1 MEILFTQKIDKTYS
15 EKFMLEKKR
24 FGIVGTGVIASFH
37 IKALQQIEEVEITSI
52 CDINEEQAKK
62 YGEEFN
68 LPWTTNYDEMLK
80 DPNIDIIDITVPSGL
95 HADLGIKAAE
105 AGKNVIVEKPI
116 DITLQKADAL
126 INACKNNSVTLG
138 VISQM
143 RFFDSLLKVYK
154 IVESGKLGEIIQG
167 DAYVKWYRSEEY
179 YKSGGWRGTK
189 KLDGGGAYMN
199 QGVHFVDII
208 LSIMGSVK
216 TVTAKVKTAVRD
228 IEVEDLGM
236 AMIEYQSGAFGVIQA
251 STAIYPGSPGRFELL
266 GTKGTL
272 IFEGDEIK
280 TLEIEGEESID
291 ADSVIQGSASNPLNV
306 DILPY
311 VREFTDILE
320 AIKEKRE
327 PKVNGA
333 EARKALEVILAI
345 YKSSELNET
354 VELPIK
360 V

>member
-1 MEILFTQKIDKTYS
+1 MS
-15 EKFMLEKKR
+15 EKKIR

-37 IKALQQIEEVEITSI
+37 IKALQQLKEVEIVAL
-52 CDINEEQAKK
+52 CDVNEENAKK

-68 LPWTTNYDEMLK
+68 LYWTTDYTEMLN
-80 DPNIDIIDITVPSGL
+80 DSSIDVVDITVPSGL

-116 DITLQKADAL
+116 DVLLEKADAL
-126 INACKNNSVTLG
+126 IEACKKNNVTLG

-143 RFFDSLLKVYK
+143 RFFDSVMKVYE
-154 IVESGKLGEIIQG
+154 IVKSGKLGKIIQG

-189 KLDGGGAYMN
+189 KLDGGGAFMN
-199 QGVHFVDII
+199 QGVHFVDMI
-208 LSIMGSVK
+208 LSIMGPVK
-216 TVTAKVKTAVRD
+216 TVTGKIKTAVRN

-236 AMIEYQSGAFGVIQA
+236 AMLEYQSGAFGVIQA

-266 GTKGTL
+266 GTRGTL
-272 IFEGDEIK
+272 IFEGDDIK
-280 TLEIEGEESID
+280 TLEIEGEESFD
-291 ADSVIQGSASNPLNV
+291 TDSVIQGSASNPLNV

-311 VREFTDILE
+311 VREFKDILE

-327 PKVNGA
+327 PKVSGA

-354 VELPIK
+354 VELPLK

>member
-1 MEILFTQKIDKTYS
+1 
-15 EKFMLEKKR
+15 MLEKKR

-37 IKALQQIEEVEITSI
+37 IKALQEIEGVEVASI
-52 CDINEEQAKK
+52 CDINEAQAKK

-68 LPWTTNYDEMLK
+68 LPWTTDYDEMLN
-80 DPNIDIIDITVPSGL
+80 DSSIDVIDITVPSGL

-116 DITLQKADAL
+116 DITLEKADAL
-126 INACKNNSVTLG
+126 INTCKKNNVTLG

-143 RFFDSLLKVYK
+143 RFFDSIQKVYE
-154 IVESGKLGEIIQG
+154 IVESGKLGKIIQG
-167 DAYVKWYRSEEY
+167 DAYVKWFRSEEY

-199 QGVHFVDII
+199 QGVHFVDLI
-208 LSIMGSVK
+208 LSIMGQVK
-216 TVTAKVKTAVRD
+216 TVTGKVQTAVRD

-236 AMIEYQSGAFGVIQA
+236 AMIEYQSGSYGVIQA

-272 IFEGDEIK
+272 IFEGDDIK
-280 TLEIEGEESID
+280 TLEIEGEESYDKD
-291 ADSVIQGSASNPLNV
+291 AAIKGSSSNPLNV

-311 VREFTDILE
+311 VREFTDILQ
-320 AIKEKRE
+320 AIEENRE
-327 PKVNGA
+327 PKVSGT

-345 YKSSELNET
+345 YKSSELNKT
-354 VELPIK
+354 IELPLRG
-360 V
+360 

>member
-1 MEILFTQKIDKTYS
+1 MS
-15 EKFMLEKKR
+15 EKKIR

-37 IKALQQIEEVEITSI
+37 IKALQQLKEVEIVAL
-52 CDINEEQAKK
+52 CDVNEENAKK
-62 YGEEFN
+62 YAEEFN
-68 LPWTTNYDEMLK
+68 LNWTTDYTEMLN
-80 DPNIDIIDITVPSGL
+80 DSSIDVVDITVPSGL

-116 DITLQKADAL
+116 DVLLEKADAL
-126 INACKNNSVTLG
+126 IEACKKNNVTLG

-143 RFFDSLLKVYK
+143 RFFDSVMKVYE
-154 IVESGKLGEIIQG
+154 IVKSGKLGKIIQG

-189 KLDGGGAYMN
+189 KLDGGGAFMN
-199 QGVHFVDII
+199 QGVHFVDMI
-208 LSIMGSVK
+208 LSIMGPVK
-216 TVTAKVKTAVRD
+216 TVTGKIKTAVRN

-236 AMIEYQSGAFGVIQA
+236 AMLEYQSGAFGVIQA

-266 GTKGTL
+266 GTRGTL
-272 IFEGDEIK
+272 IFEGDDIK
-280 TLEIEGEESID
+280 TLEIEGEESFD
-291 ADSVIQGSASNPLNV
+291 TDSVIQGSASNPLNV

-311 VREFTDILE
+311 VREFKDILE

-327 PKVNGA
+327 PKVSGA

-354 VELPIK
+354 VELPLK